1 MGNILE
7 KKEDNTEEH
16 KESLDND
23 EIPGDTQISNDHI
36 EIIENK
42 EEIEEKEQKEEK
54 DNAAIG
60 ENGNQI
66 SQEVQRINE
75 AIQRGEIQQ
84 YEIIQDEERG
94 QVYQF
99 VQNGKVYQMD
109 QNGQL
114 YEVIQEIQN
123 GNEIQVD
130 QVQNE
135 QNYQMNQGQIYQ
147 YDNAQYYQPQL
158 QMEQQGQPILQMGQ
172 YEQQYQPIQ
181 LSQLYQM
188 NQENLLNQENQIN
201 NYIFQNRQ
209 IFRNNIQNR
218 ANFSADF
225 QIVKVDNSSYGP
237 NRQKNMEAKQSS
249 KAEQVLGKNQKKS
262 KINNLKSKNGN
273 QKAKKRTE
281 PKDSNPKV
289 YLISNKK
296 SDAEILNLNMTNY
309 NRKSMINASVSNTK
323 DDTRNDSSI
332 QKLSLEV
339 NKEENKFLTVEK
351 NNTKKYNKIL
361 NNFDK
366 TNLFKNGN
374 EYIEIPRKDYKNY
387 SLRDTIT
394 VGDGM
399 DTGEYKFVGLKSL
412 IKENEI
418 PKINKASLNQEE
430 ISKEISSRNDKSSR
444 KKKISY
450 EIVDKFYALT
460 ELGGKQVKNLDK
472 NGKKINKNDFY
483 SALRRSE
490 HNNNYSN
497 FNKMDSHSANRKI
510 DNYFTKN
517 NSFQYK
523 NKSNFKNNGNKTQY
537 SFEVNEFKNEKP
549 IRGEIKPYNSY
560 HVRNF
565 KKNIFEL
572 KKHTKKVIPFEPKDN
587 YSKYLLEQINK
598 IRTDPQSFIG
608 VIEDGKANIKKD
620 KYGRW
625 IFNGKMK
632 IGLAEGESAFNKTI
646 EYLKNLN
653 PMEPLEFD
661 QNLVVPPPTNVHDI
675 KDKDDIKRKVL
686 NMMGNG
692 TVIRSYWRDVVRD
705 PEISFLLMIVDDNG
719 IKSGM
724 KRKDILNPTMKYIG
738 ITSAEINKQFV
749 CYVTLS

>member
-7 KKEDNTEEH
+7 KKEDNAEEH
-16 KESLDND
+16 KESVDKD
-23 EIPGDTQISNDHI
+23 EIPGDTQLSHDQI

-42 EEIEEKEQKEEK
+42 EEK
-54 DNAAIG
+54 DNAANE
-60 ENGNQI
+60 ENNNQVN
-66 SQEVQRINE
+66 QEVQRINE

-123 GNEIQVD
+123 GNEVQEM
-130 QVQNE
+130 QVQDE

-147 YDNAQYYQPQL
+147 YDNAQYYDTQQ

-172 YEQQYQPIQ
+172 YEQQYQAMQ
-181 LSQLYQM
+181 QNQLYNMIQANLL
-188 NQENLLNQENQIN
+188 NQGNLLNQENQVN
-201 NYIFQNRQ
+201 NYIEQNLQ
-209 IFRNNIQNR
+209 NYRNNVQNR
-218 ANFSADF
+218 AYLSTDF
-225 QIVKVDNSSYGP
+225 QMVRVDNSSYGP
-237 NRQKNMEAKQSS
+237 VGEKNMEVKTSS
-249 KAEQVLGKNQKKS
+249 KAEKVLRKNQKKS
-262 KINNLKSKNGN
+262 KINNLKSKKGD
-273 QKAKKRTE
+273 QTTKKRTE

-296 SDAEILNLNMTNY
+296 SDAEILNLNMNNY
-309 NRKSMINASVSNTK
+309 NRKSMVNASVNNTK

-332 QKLSLEV
+332 QNLSLKV
-339 NKEENKFLTVEK
+339 NKEENKILTVEK
-351 NNTKKYNKIL
+351 NNTKINNKIL
-361 NNFDK
+361 SNINK
-366 TNLFKNGN
+366 INLFNNGN
-374 EYIEIPRKDYKNY
+374 EYIEIPRKEYKNY

-399 DTGEYKFVGLKSL
+399 NTGEYKFVGLKSL

-418 PKINKASLNQEE
+418 SNINKAALNEEE
-430 ISKEISSRNDKSSR
+430 ITKEISSRNDKSNK

-450 EIVDKFYALT
+450 EIVDKFYAMT
-460 ELGGKQVKNLDK
+460 ELGGKQIKSLDQ

-483 SALRRSE
+483 SALRSSE
-490 HNNNYSN
+490 RINDYPN
-497 FNKMDSHSANRKI
+497 FNKKDSHSANKKI
-510 DNYFTKN
+510 DNFH
-517 NSFQYK
+517 SK
-523 NKSNFKNNGNKTQY
+523 NKSFQIRNKNNFKSNGNKTQY
-537 SFEVNEFKNEKP
+537 NFEVYEFRNEIP

-565 KKNIFEL
+565 KKNNFE
-572 KKHTKKVIPFEPKDN
+572 KRKHSRKVIPSEPADN

-598 IRTDPQSFIG
+598 IRTDPKSFVG

-620 KYGRW
+620 KYGRL
-625 IFNGKMK
+625 IFDGKMK
-632 IGLAEGESAFNKTI
+632 IGLAEGESAFNKAI

-653 PMEPLEFD
+653 PMEPLVFD
-661 QNLVVPPPTNVHDI
+661 QNLAVPAPTNVHDI
-675 KDKDDIKRKVL
+675 KDKEDLKRKVL

-692 TVIRSYWRDVVRD
+692 MVIRSYWRDVVRD

-749 CYVTLS
+749 CYVALS

>member
-1 MGNILE
+1 MLE
-7 KKEDNTEEH
+7 KKEENSEER

-23 EIPGDTQISNDHI
+23 EVPGDTQLSNDHI

-42 EEIEEKEQKEEK
+42 EEQEKPANEEK
-54 DNAAIG
+54 DNQV
-60 ENGNQI
+60 NQEI
-66 SQEVQRINE
+66 QRINE

-84 YEIIQDEERG
+84 LEILQDEERG

-123 GNEIQVD
+123 GNE
-130 QVQNE
+130 VQE
-135 QNYQMNQGQIYQ
+135 EQPQAQELQNYQINQDQVYQ
-147 YDNAQYYQPQL
+147 YDNAQYYQAQ
-158 QMEQQGQPILQMGQ
+158 QQGQPILQMGQ

-181 LSQLYQM
+181 QDQLYQM
-188 NQENLLNQENQIN
+188 NQENLLNQANQLN
-201 NYIFQNRQ
+201 NYLDQNRQ

-218 ANFSADF
+218 ANLSADF
-225 QIVKVDNSSYGP
+225 QMVRVDNSSYGP
-237 NRQKNMEAKQSS
+237 NKQKNMEVKPPS
-249 KAEQVLGKNQKKS
+249 KAEQVLGKNQRRS

-296 SDAEILNLNMTNY
+296 SDAEILNLNMNNY
-309 NRKSMINASVSNTK
+309 NRKSMVNASISNTR

-332 QKLSLEV
+332 QKLSFEV
-339 NKEENKFLTVEK
+339 NKEENKILTVEK
-351 NNTKKYNKIL
+351 NNTKRSNKIL
-361 NNFDK
+361 DNFDK
-366 TNLFKNGN
+366 INLFKNGN

-418 PKINKASLNQEE
+418 PKLNKTVLNKEE
-430 ISKEISSRNDKSSR
+430 ISKEISSRNDKSIK

-483 SALRRSE
+483 SALRNSERS
-490 HNNNYSN
+490 NNYSN
-497 FNKMDSHSANRKI
+497 FYKIDSHSANKKNG
-510 DNYFTKN
+510 NYYSKN
-517 NSFQYK
+517 NSFQYRSK
-523 NKSNFKNNGNKTQY
+523 NNFKSNGNKTQN
-537 SFEVNEFKNEKP
+537 SFEIYEFKNEIP

-560 HVRNF
+560 RVRNF
-565 KKNIFEL
+565 KKNNFEIR
-572 KKHTKKVIPFEPKDN
+572 KHTRKIIPSEPADN
-587 YSKYLLEQINK
+587 FSKYLFEQINK
-598 IRTDPQSFIG
+598 IRTDPQSFVG

-620 KYGRW
+620 KYGRL

-646 EYLKNLN
+646 EYLKKLN

-661 QNLVVPPPTNVHDI
+661 QNLAVPPPTNVHDI
-675 KDKDDIKRKVL
+675 KDKDDLKRKVL

-692 TVIRSYWRDVVRD
+692 MVIRSYWRDVVRD

-724 KRKDILNPTMKYIG
+724 RRKDILNPTMKYIG

-749 CYVTLS
+749 CYLALS

>member
-1 MGNILE
+1 MLE
-7 KKEDNTEEH
+7 KKEDNAEEH

-23 EIPGDTQISNDHI
+23 EIPGDTQLSHDQV

-42 EEIEEKEQKEEK
+42 EEKDNTAKEEN
-54 DNAAIG
+54 DNQV
-60 ENGNQI
+60 NP
-66 SQEVQRINE
+66 EVQRINE

-84 YEIIQDEERG
+84 YEILQDEERG

-123 GNEIQVD
+123 GNEVQEM
-130 QVQNE
+130 QVQDG

-147 YDNAQYYQPQL
+147 YDNAQYYDTQQ
-158 QMEQQGQPILQMGQ
+158 QMEQQVQPILQMGQ
-172 YEQQYQPIQ
+172 YEQQYQAMQ
-181 LSQLYQM
+181 QNQLYNMIQA
-188 NQENLLNQENQIN
+188 NLLNQENQVN
-201 NYIFQNRQ
+201 NYLEQNLQ
-209 IFRNNIQNR
+209 NYRNNIQNR
-218 ANFSADF
+218 AYLSSDF
-225 QIVKVDNSSYGP
+225 QVVRVDNSSYGP
-237 NRQKNMEAKQSS
+237 AGEKNVEAKTSS
-249 KAEQVLGKNQKKS
+249 KAEKVLGKNQKKS
-262 KINNLKSKNGN
+262 KINNLKSKKGD
-273 QKAKKRTE
+273 QKTKKRTE

-296 SDAEILNLNMTNY
+296 SDAEILNLNMNNY

-323 DDTRNDSSI
+323 DDTRNDSST
-332 QKLSLEV
+332 QKLSFEV
-339 NKEENKFLTVEK
+339 NKEENKILTVEK
-351 NNTKKYNKIL
+351 NNTKRNNKIL
-361 NNFDK
+361 DNINK
-366 TNLFKNGN
+366 INLFKNGN
-374 EYIEIPRKDYKNY
+374 EYIEIPRKEYKNY

-399 DTGEYKFVGLKSL
+399 NTGEYKFVGLKSL

-418 PKINKASLNQEE
+418 PKLNKTALNEEE
-430 ISKEISSRNDKSSR
+430 ISKEISGRNDKSKK

-450 EIVDKFYALT
+450 EIVDKFYIMT
-460 ELGGKQVKNLDK
+460 ELGGKQIKNLDQ
-472 NGKKINKNDFY
+472 NRKKINKNDFY
-483 SALRRSE
+483 SALRSSE
-490 HNNNYSN
+490 RINNYPN
-497 FNKMDSHSANRKI
+497 FNKKDSHSANRKI
-510 DNYFTKN
+510 DNFH
-517 NSFQYK
+517 SK
-523 NKSNFKNNGNKTQY
+523 NKSFQIRNKNNFKSNGNKTQNN
-537 SFEVNEFKNEKP
+537 FEVYEFRKEMP

-724 KRKDILNPTMKYIG
+724 KRKDLLNPTMKYIG

-749 CYVTLS
+749 CYVALS

>member
-1 MGNILE
+1 MLE
-7 KKEDNTEEH
+7 KKEENSEER

-23 EIPGDTQISNDHI
+23 EVPGDTQLSNDHI

-42 EEIEEKEQKEEK
+42 EEQEKPANE
-54 DNAAIG
+54 
-60 ENGNQI
+60 ENGDQVNQEI
-66 SQEVQRINE
+66 QRLNE

-84 YEIIQDEERG
+84 LEILQDEERG

-123 GNEIQVD
+123 GNE
-130 QVQNE
+130 VQE
-135 QNYQMNQGQIYQ
+135 EQAQPQEQQNYQINQGQVYQ
-147 YDNAQYYQPQL
+147 YDNAQYYQAQ
-158 QMEQQGQPILQMGQ
+158 QQGQPILQMGQ

-181 LSQLYQM
+181 QDQLYQM
-188 NQENLLNQENQIN
+188 NQENLLNQANQLN
-201 NYIFQNRQ
+201 NYLDQNRQ

-218 ANFSADF
+218 ANLSADF
-225 QIVKVDNSSYGP
+225 QMVRVDNSSYGP
-237 NRQKNMEAKQSS
+237 NKQKNMEVKPPS
-249 KAEQVLGKNQKKS
+249 KAEQVLGKNQRRS

-296 SDAEILNLNMTNY
+296 SDAEILNLNMNNY
-309 NRKSMINASVSNTK
+309 NRKSMVNASISNTK

-332 QKLSLEV
+332 QKLSFEV
-339 NKEENKFLTVEK
+339 NKEENKILTVEK
-351 NNTKKYNKIL
+351 NNTKRSNKIL
-361 NNFDK
+361 DNFDK
-366 TNLFKNGN
+366 INLFKNGN

-418 PKINKASLNQEE
+418 PKLNKTVLNKEE
-430 ISKEISSRNDKSSR
+430 ISKEISSRNDKSIK

-483 SALRRSE
+483 SALRNSERS
-490 HNNNYSN
+490 NNYSN
-497 FNKMDSHSANRKI
+497 FYKIDSHSANKKNG
-510 DNYFTKN
+510 NYYSKN
-517 NSFQYK
+517 NSFQYRSK
-523 NKSNFKNNGNKTQY
+523 NNFKSNGNKTQN
-537 SFEVNEFKNEKP
+537 SFEIYEFKNEIP

-560 HVRNF
+560 RVRNF
-565 KKNIFEL
+565 KKNNFEIR
-572 KKHTKKVIPFEPKDN
+572 KHTRKIIPSEPADN
-587 YSKYLLEQINK
+587 FSKYLFEQINK
-598 IRTDPQSFIG
+598 IRTDPQSFVG

-620 KYGRW
+620 KYGRL

-646 EYLKNLN
+646 EYLKKLN

-661 QNLVVPPPTNVHDI
+661 QNLAVPPPTNVHDI
-675 KDKDDIKRKVL
+675 KDKDDLKRKVL

-692 TVIRSYWRDVVRD
+692 MVIRSYWRDVVRH

-724 KRKDILNPTMKYIG
+724 RRKDILNPTMKYIG

-749 CYVTLS
+749 CYLALS

>member
-1 MGNILE
+1 MLE
-7 KKEDNTEEH
+7 KKEENSEER

-23 EIPGDTQISNDHI
+23 EVPGDTQLSNDHI

-42 EEIEEKEQKEEK
+42 EEQEKPANE
-54 DNAAIG
+54 
-60 ENGNQI
+60 ENGDQVNQEI
-66 SQEVQRINE
+66 QRLNE

-84 YEIIQDEERG
+84 LEILQDEERG

-123 GNEIQVD
+123 GNE
-130 QVQNE
+130 VQE
-135 QNYQMNQGQIYQ
+135 EQAQPQEQQNYQINQGQVYQ
-147 YDNAQYYQPQL
+147 YDNAQYYQAQ
-158 QMEQQGQPILQMGQ
+158 QQGQPILQMGQ

-181 LSQLYQM
+181 QDQLYQM
-188 NQENLLNQENQIN
+188 NQENLLNQANQLN
-201 NYIFQNRQ
+201 NYLDQNRQ

-218 ANFSADF
+218 ANLSADF
-225 QIVKVDNSSYGP
+225 QMVRVDNSSYGP
-237 NRQKNMEAKQSS
+237 NKQKNMEVKPPS
-249 KAEQVLGKNQKKS
+249 KAEQVLGKNQRRS

-296 SDAEILNLNMTNY
+296 SDAEILNLNMNNY
-309 NRKSMINASVSNTK
+309 NRKSMVNASISNTK

-332 QKLSLEV
+332 QKLSFEV
-339 NKEENKFLTVEK
+339 NKEENKILTVEK
-351 NNTKKYNKIL
+351 NNTKRSNKIL
-361 NNFDK
+361 DNFDK
-366 TNLFKNGN
+366 INLFKNGN

-418 PKINKASLNQEE
+418 PKLNKTVLNKEE
-430 ISKEISSRNDKSSR
+430 ISKEISSRNDKSIK

-483 SALRRSE
+483 SALRNSERS
-490 HNNNYSN
+490 NNYSN
-497 FNKMDSHSANRKI
+497 FYKIDSHSANKKNG
-510 DNYFTKN
+510 NYYSKN
-517 NSFQYK
+517 NSFQYRSK
-523 NKSNFKNNGNKTQY
+523 NNFKSNGNKTQN
-537 SFEVNEFKNEKP
+537 SFEIYEFKNEIP

-560 HVRNF
+560 RVRNF
-565 KKNIFEL
+565 KKNNFEIR
-572 KKHTKKVIPFEPKDN
+572 KHTRKIIPSEPADN
-587 YSKYLLEQINK
+587 FSKYLFEQINK
-598 IRTDPQSFIG
+598 IRTDPQSFVG

-620 KYGRW
+620 KYGRL

-646 EYLKNLN
+646 EYLKKLN

-661 QNLVVPPPTNVHDI
+661 QNLAVPPPTNVHDI
-675 KDKDDIKRKVL
+675 KDKDDLKRKVL

-692 TVIRSYWRDVVRD
+692 MVIRSYWRDVVRD

-724 KRKDILNPTMKYIG
+724 RRKDILNPTMKYIG

-749 CYVTLS
+749 CYLALS

>member
-1 MGNILE
+1 MLE

-16 KESLDND
+16 KEILDND
-23 EIPGDTQISNDHI
+23 EIPGDTQLSNDQI

-42 EEIEEKEQKEEK
+42 EDKEEKENKEEKEEK
-54 DNAAIG
+54 DNIAK
-60 ENGNQI
+60 EDNGNQVN
-66 SQEVQRINE
+66 QEVQRIKE

-114 YEVIQEIQN
+114 YKVIQEIQN
-123 GNEIQVD
+123 CDE
-130 QVQNE
+130 VQEEQIPDE
-135 QNYQMNQGQIYQ
+135 QNYQMNQGPFYQ
-147 YDNAQYYQPQL
+147 YDNAQYYQAQQPI
-158 QMEQQGQPILQMGQ
+158 EQQGQPILQMGQ
-172 YEQQYQPIQ
+172 YEQQYLPIQ
-181 LSQLYQM
+181 QDQLYQM
-188 NQENLLNQENQIN
+188 NQENLLNQAFLVN
-201 NYIFQNRQ
+201 NYIDQNSQ
-209 IFRNNIQNR
+209 IYRNTIQNR
-218 ANFSADF
+218 ANLSVDF

-237 NRQKNMEAKQSS
+237 IGQKKMEAKKS
-249 KAEQVLGKNQKKS
+249 KAEQVQGKNQKKS
-262 KINNLKSKNGN
+262 KINNLKSKNEN
-273 QKAKKRTE
+273 QKTKKRTE

-296 SDAEILNLNMTNY
+296 SDAEILNLNMNNY
-309 NRKSMINASVSNTK
+309 NRKSMINSVSNTK

-332 QKLSLEV
+332 QKLSFEV
-339 NKEENKFLTVEK
+339 NKEVNKILTAEK
-351 NNTKKYNKIL
+351 NNTKRYNKIL
-361 NNFDK
+361 DKFDK
-366 TNLFKNGN
+366 THLFKNGN

-394 VGDGM
+394 VGEGM
-399 DTGEYKFVGLKSL
+399 DTGEYKFVGLKSQ

-418 PKINKASLNQEE
+418 QKLNKTVLNKEE
-430 ISKEISSRNDKSSR
+430 ISKEISSRNDKSNK

-483 SALRRSE
+483 TALRNSD

-497 FNKMDSHSANRKI
+497 FNKKDSNSANKTI
-510 DNYFTKN
+510 DNYQSKN
-517 NSFQYK
+517 NSFQYRNK
-523 NKSNFKNNGNKTQY
+523 NNFKSNGNKTQY
-537 SFEVNEFKNEKP
+537 SIEINEFKNEIP
-549 IRGEIKPYNSY
+549 IRGEIRPYNSY

-565 KKNIFEL
+565 KKKNFEIR
-572 KKHTKKVIPFEPKDN
+572 KHTKKVIPSQPADN

-598 IRTDPQSFIG
+598 VRTDPKSFVG

-620 KYGRW
+620 KYGRL

-661 QNLVVPPPTNVHDI
+661 QNLAVPPPTNVHDI
-675 KDKDDIKRKVL
+675 KDKEDLQRKVL

-749 CYVTLS
+749 CYVALS

>member
-1 MGNILE
+1 MLE
-7 KKEDNTEEH
+7 KKEENSEER

-23 EIPGDTQISNDHI
+23 EVPGDTQLSNDHI

-42 EEIEEKEQKEEK
+42 EEQEKPANEEK
-54 DNAAIG
+54 DNQV
-60 ENGNQI
+60 NQEI
-66 SQEVQRINE
+66 QRINE

-84 YEIIQDEERG
+84 LEILQDEERG

-123 GNEIQVD
+123 GNE
-130 QVQNE
+130 VQE
-135 QNYQMNQGQIYQ
+135 EQPQAQELQNYQINQDQVYQ
-147 YDNAQYYQPQL
+147 YDNAQYYQAQ
-158 QMEQQGQPILQMGQ
+158 QQGQPILQMGQ

-181 LSQLYQM
+181 QDQLYQM
-188 NQENLLNQENQIN
+188 NQENLLNQANQVN
-201 NYIFQNRQ
+201 NYLDQNRQ

-218 ANFSADF
+218 ANLSADF
-225 QIVKVDNSSYGP
+225 QMVRVDNSSYGP
-237 NRQKNMEAKQSS
+237 NKQKNMEVKPPS
-249 KAEQVLGKNQKKS
+249 KAEQVLGKNQRRS

-296 SDAEILNLNMTNY
+296 SDAEILNLNMNNY
-309 NRKSMINASVSNTK
+309 NRKSMVNASISNTK

-332 QKLSLEV
+332 QKLSFEV
-339 NKEENKFLTVEK
+339 NKEENKILTVEK
-351 NNTKKYNKIL
+351 NNTKRSNKIL
-361 NNFDK
+361 DNFDK
-366 TNLFKNGN
+366 INLFKNGN

-418 PKINKASLNQEE
+418 PKLNKTVLNKEE
-430 ISKEISSRNDKSSR
+430 ISKEISSRNDKSIK

-483 SALRRSE
+483 SALRNSERS
-490 HNNNYSN
+490 NNYSN
-497 FNKMDSHSANRKI
+497 FYKIDSHSANKKNG
-510 DNYFTKN
+510 NYYSKN
-517 NSFQYK
+517 NSFQYRSK
-523 NKSNFKNNGNKTQY
+523 NNFKSNGNKTQN
-537 SFEVNEFKNEKP
+537 SFEIYEFKNEIP

-560 HVRNF
+560 RVRNF
-565 KKNIFEL
+565 KKNNFEIR
-572 KKHTKKVIPFEPKDN
+572 KHTRKIIPSEPEDN
-587 YSKYLLEQINK
+587 FSKYLFEQINK
-598 IRTDPQSFIG
+598 IRTDPQSFVG

-620 KYGRW
+620 KYGRL

-646 EYLKNLN
+646 EYLKKLN

-661 QNLVVPPPTNVHDI
+661 QNLEVPPPTNVHDI
-675 KDKDDIKRKVL
+675 KDKDDLKRKVL

-692 TVIRSYWRDVVRD
+692 MVIRSYWRDVVRD

-724 KRKDILNPTMKYIG
+724 RRKDILNPTMKYIG

-749 CYVTLS
+749 CYLALS

>member
-1 MGNILE
+1 MLE
-7 KKEDNTEEH
+7 KKEENSEER

-23 EIPGDTQISNDHI
+23 EVPGDTQLSNDHI

-42 EEIEEKEQKEEK
+42 EEQEKPANE
-54 DNAAIG
+54 
-60 ENGNQI
+60 ENGDQVNQEI
-66 SQEVQRINE
+66 QRLNE

-84 YEIIQDEERG
+84 LEILQDEERG

-123 GNEIQVD
+123 GNEVQEEQAQAQD
-130 QVQNE
+130 Q
-135 QNYQMNQGQIYQ
+135 QNYQINQDQVYQ
-147 YDNAQYYQPQL
+147 YDNAQYYQAQ
-158 QMEQQGQPILQMGQ
+158 QQGQPILQMGQ

-181 LSQLYQM
+181 QDQLYQM
-188 NQENLLNQENQIN
+188 NQENLLNQANQVN
-201 NYIFQNRQ
+201 NYLDQNRQ
-209 IFRNNIQNR
+209 IFRNNIQNK
-218 ANFSADF
+218 ANLSADF
-225 QIVKVDNSSYGP
+225 QMVRVDNSSYGP
-237 NRQKNMEAKQSS
+237 NIQKNMEAKAPS
-249 KAEQVLGKNQKKS
+249 KAEQVLGKNQRRS

-296 SDAEILNLNMTNY
+296 SDAEILNLNMNNY
-309 NRKSMINASVSNTK
+309 NRKSMVNASVSNTK
-323 DDTRNDSSI
+323 DDTRNDSII
-332 QKLSLEV
+332 QKLSFEV

-351 NNTKKYNKIL
+351 NNTKRSNKIL
-361 NNFDK
+361 DNFDK
-366 TNLFKNGN
+366 INLFKNGN

-418 PKINKASLNQEE
+418 PKLNKTVLNKEE
-430 ISKEISSRNDKSSR
+430 ISKEISSRNDKSIK

-472 NGKKINKNDFY
+472 NGKRINKNDFY
-483 SALRRSE
+483 SALRNSERS
-490 HNNNYSN
+490 NNYSN
-497 FNKMDSHSANRKI
+497 YIKMDSHSANKKNG
-510 DNYFTKN
+510 NYYSKN
-517 NSFQYK
+517 NSFQYRNK
-523 NKSNFKNNGNKTQY
+523 NNFKSNGNKTQN
-537 SFEVNEFKNEKP
+537 SFEIYEFKNEIP
-549 IRGEIKPYNSY
+549 MRGEIKPYNSY

-565 KKNIFEL
+565 KKNNFEIR
-572 KKHTKKVIPFEPKDN
+572 KHTRKIIPSEPADN
-587 YSKYLLEQINK
+587 FSKYLFEQINK
-598 IRTDPQSFIG
+598 IRTDPQSFVG

-620 KYGRW
+620 KYGRL

-646 EYLKNLN
+646 EYLKKLN

-661 QNLVVPPPTNVHDI
+661 QNLAVPPPTNVHDI
-675 KDKDDIKRKVL
+675 KDKDDLKRKVL

-692 TVIRSYWRDVVRD
+692 MVIRSYWRDVVRD

-749 CYVTLS
+749 CYLALS

>member
-1 MGNILE
+1 MLE
-7 KKEDNTEEH
+7 KKEENSEER

-23 EIPGDTQISNDHI
+23 EVPGDTQLSNDHI

-42 EEIEEKEQKEEK
+42 EEQEKPANE
-54 DNAAIG
+54 
-60 ENGNQI
+60 ENGDQVNQEI
-66 SQEVQRINE
+66 QRLNE

-84 YEIIQDEERG
+84 LEILQDEERG

-123 GNEIQVD
+123 GNE
-130 QVQNE
+130 VQE
-135 QNYQMNQGQIYQ
+135 EQAQPQEQQNYQINQGQVYQ
-147 YDNAQYYQPQL
+147 YDNAQYYQAQ
-158 QMEQQGQPILQMGQ
+158 QQGQPILQMGQ

-181 LSQLYQM
+181 QDQLYQM
-188 NQENLLNQENQIN
+188 NQENLLNQANQLN
-201 NYIFQNRQ
+201 NYLDQNRQ

-218 ANFSADF
+218 ANLSADF
-225 QIVKVDNSSYGP
+225 QMVRVDNSSYGP
-237 NRQKNMEAKQSS
+237 NKQKNMEVKPPS
-249 KAEQVLGKNQKKS
+249 KAEQVLGKNQRRS

-296 SDAEILNLNMTNY
+296 SDAEILNLNMNNY
-309 NRKSMINASVSNTK
+309 NRKSMVNASVSNTK

-332 QKLSLEV
+332 QKLSFEV
-339 NKEENKFLTVEK
+339 NKEENKILTVEK
-351 NNTKKYNKIL
+351 NNTKRSNKIL
-361 NNFDK
+361 DNFDK
-366 TNLFKNGN
+366 INLFKNGN

-418 PKINKASLNQEE
+418 PKLNKTVLNKEE
-430 ISKEISSRNDKSSR
+430 ISKEISSRNDKSIK

-483 SALRRSE
+483 SALRNSERS
-490 HNNNYSN
+490 NNYSN
-497 FNKMDSHSANRKI
+497 FYKIDSHSANKKNG
-510 DNYFTKN
+510 NYYSKN
-517 NSFQYK
+517 NSFQYRSK
-523 NKSNFKNNGNKTQY
+523 NNFKSNGNKTQN
-537 SFEVNEFKNEKP
+537 SFEIYEFKNEIP

-560 HVRNF
+560 RVRNF
-565 KKNIFEL
+565 KKNNFEIR
-572 KKHTKKVIPFEPKDN
+572 KHTRKIIPSEPADN
-587 YSKYLLEQINK
+587 FSKYLFEQINK
-598 IRTDPQSFIG
+598 IRTDPQSFVG

-620 KYGRW
+620 KYGRL

-646 EYLKNLN
+646 EYLKKLN

-661 QNLVVPPPTNVHDI
+661 QNLAVPPPTNVHDI
-675 KDKDDIKRKVL
+675 KDKDDLKRKVL

-692 TVIRSYWRDVVRD
+692 MVIRSYWRDVVRD

-724 KRKDILNPTMKYIG
+724 RRKDILNPTMKYIG

-749 CYVTLS
+749 CYLALS